1 MVIKRERKWLLWNTN
16 EFDRGRELQDN
27 KQKEQTILEIS
38 GAQPDQLWTS
48 YGSNFSKE
56 NIILLT

>member
-27 KQKEQTILEIS
+27 KQKEQIIFEIS
-38 GAQPDQLWTS
+38 GAQPDQLWIS
-48 YGSNFSKE
+48 YGSNISKE
-56 NIILLT
+56 NII